1 MTKHMLDASLPQ
13 PCNHLALKADPAA
26 WAALPLVGVQRVEGA
41 EDIEIRTCAACGSS
55 LGRPV
60 EPSAKQRLF
69 DLFSAVRLAGCGAL
83 TLHEDM
89 TAGAV
94 DALQAWAAIDGLEIE
109 TLAVRTPPMAVLTIR
124 FGNEHYVKVFAAL
137 GAAS

>member
-1 MTKHMLDASLPQ
+1 VIAAVQDTRPRYDYKLPDGRIVPIIHDHGQ
-13 PCNHLALKADPAA
+13 LPAPTCTFTLIGGEVVEA
-26 WAALPLVGVQRVEGA
+26 TWVGEHHA
-41 EDIEIRTCAACGSS
+41 
-55 LGRPV
+55 
-60 EPSAKQRLF
+60 EPSARQRLF

-94 DALQAWAAIDGLEIE
+94 AALQAWAAIDGLEIE
-109 TLAVRTPPMAVLTIR
+109 TLALRTPPMAVLTIR
-124 FGNEHYVKVFAAL
+124 FGAEHNVKVFAAL